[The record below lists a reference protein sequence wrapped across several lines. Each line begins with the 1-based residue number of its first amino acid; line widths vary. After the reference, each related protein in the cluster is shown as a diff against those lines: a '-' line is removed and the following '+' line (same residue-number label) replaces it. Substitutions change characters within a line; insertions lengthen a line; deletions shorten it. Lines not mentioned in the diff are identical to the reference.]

1 MVWCHLFS
9 RLSLF
14 NPEKNKGREEYM
26 IIRNNKG
33 ESRCLFFFKVTFR
46 LKNSEIFLPLAWNMK
61 ILFLQ
66 PTIHPVY
73 DKWFK
78 FLECPLKKIYPF
90 NFYTVQC
97 YVVELELVR
106 GDVSVCTVAHLR
118 SPMAVV
124 PNLFGTRDQFHG
136 RQFFHRPG
144 GRGDG
149 LGMIQTHYIYCILYF
164 YYHYISSTP
173 DHQALD
179 PEGWGPLSYGTKWNR
194 NVFKNFKN
202 KTRTQ

>member
-1 MVWCHLFS
+1 MFIS
-9 RLSLF
+9 
-14 NPEKNKGREEYM
+14 
-26 IIRNNKG
+26 
-33 ESRCLFFFKVTFR
+33 FFKVTFR

-78 FLECPLKKIYPF
+78 FLECPLKQIYPF

-97 YVVELELVR
+97 YLVELELVR
-106 GDVSVCTVAHLR
+106 GMCQCVRWPASNPLWQW
-118 SPMAVV
+118 SPTFLA
-124 PNLFGTRDQFHG
+124 PGTNFMEDSFSTD
-136 RQFFHRPG
+136 
-144 GRGDG
+144 RGEGEDG

-164 YYHYISSTP
+164 YYHYISSTS
-173 DHQALD
+173 DHQASD

-194 NVFKNFKN
+194 NVF
-202 KTRTQ
+202 